1 MGRGCAF
8 PSCGK
13 SGPLMKLFPALAK
26 YPQRIEAKMAIAA
39 PNPAAAAREDE
50 ADMLQCFPPRMQH
63 ETVQFAHHGQVPPLH
78 QFHRDPIVL

>member
-1 MGRGCAF
+1 
-8 PSCGK
+8 
-13 SGPLMKLFPALAK
+13 MKLFPALAK